1 MQRQGVPRLG
11 CSIVALQ
18 EVICGTFVARR
29 AARAAERV
37 GSSPSSPP
45 SPGSRSMKKLAY
57 YAVILGAVVSCS
69 EAPTAPLSE
78 SARTQLLPAAAPNAS
93 VQPIPNQYIVRF
105 PDNEPSSSSRAR
117 LLERSPAA
125 RVHAVF
131 QP

>member
-11 CSIVALQ
+11 CSIVAFQ

-37 GSSPSSPP
+37 GSFSSSSP

-93 VQPIPNQYIVRF
+93 VQPIPNQYIVRS
-105 PDNEPSSSSRAR
+105 EERRVGKECRSRW
-117 LLERSPAA
+117 SPY
-125 RVHAVF
+125 
-131 QP
+131 